1 MPAWPPR
8 VGLPAACQA
17 SNSSDDM
24 RTPSEKSC
32 AGRRGAALHTPL
44 FFLTVLVAA
53 CAGSMRRF
61 PDTIKAGSQRAS
73 AGECRFRLTL
83 TLSTLRLR
91 GGLDVAQDDADWD
104 GGATA
109 ADVATPSAM

>member
-8 VGLPAACQA
+8 VRLPAACQA
-17 SNSSDDM
+17 SNSSEDM
-24 RTPSEKSC
+24 WTPSEKSC

-61 PDTIKAGSQRAS
+61 PDTIKADSHG
-73 AGECRFRLTL
+73 FYTNTNTL
-83 TLSTLRLR
+83 
-91 GGLDVAQDDADWD
+91 
-104 GGATA
+104 ATA
-109 ADVATPSAM
+109 AQGAPGEGWRSRLVELLI